1 MVTIVIH
8 VITSKEYMEAMQ
20 CMKYI
25 INDKESFV
33 NTYIALGVSLMQI
46 ISVVFL

>member
-25 INDKESFV
+25 ELTIRKLVSIPIAF
-33 NTYIALGVSLMQI
+33 NTNPGNARYIG
-46 ISVVFL
+46 